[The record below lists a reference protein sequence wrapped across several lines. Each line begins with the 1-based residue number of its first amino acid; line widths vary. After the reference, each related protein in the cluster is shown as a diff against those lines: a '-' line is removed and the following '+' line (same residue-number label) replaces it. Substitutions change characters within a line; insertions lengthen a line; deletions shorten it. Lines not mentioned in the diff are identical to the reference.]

1 MKLALPLLLI
11 AAIVPAGAQ
20 TATTATA
27 SNAASVD
34 KLPPSAPNNP
44 NDTVVEEIVARV
56 NNAIITRA
64 DLRRSEEQIEEEV
77 KQSNDPNPQQEIAQ
91 RQKDQLRDLINQQL
105 LIQKGQDLGISVDTE
120 VIKRLD
126 EIRKQIGAK
135 DMDELQQSAEK
146 QGVNWE
152 DFKGNLKNQIMSQR
166 VIQQE
171 VGSKVGQQIT
181 PAEVQ
186 KYYDEHKAQMEQ
198 PERVRLSEIL
208 VPVET
213 PKGPDGKDDP
223 SASPTPEAIAAAQA
237 KATSLEEQIKKGTAF
252 DEVAKANSAG
262 PTAANGGDLGYFK
275 RGSLAKE
282 LEDKT
287 FALKAGEVTDPI
299 RTKQGFV
306 ILKVTEH
313 TATGVPPLK
322 SVEGGIQERLYYS
335 KLTPALNEY
344 FAKLREDAYIY
355 VKDGYVDTGKVAGQ
369 SGPVF
374 TEDTTKNKK
383 AKEQASKK
391 KKKRLLKVIPY

>member
-1 MKLALPLLLI
+1 M
-11 AAIVPAGAQ
+11 VPAAAAQ
-20 TATTATA
+20 TTTSA
-27 SNAASVD
+27 AASFD
-34 KLPPSAPNNP
+34 KLPSSTSNP

-56 NNAIITRA
+56 NNSIITRA
-64 DLRRSEEQIEEEV
+64 DLRRSRQEIEEEV
-77 KQSNDPNPQQEIAQ
+77 KQGNPPDPQQELAQ
-91 RQKDQLRDLINQQL
+91 REKDELRDLINQQL
-105 LIQKGQDLGISVDTE
+105 LIQKGQDLGISVDTDL
-120 VIKRLD
+120 IKRLD

-152 DFKGNLKNQIMSQR
+152 DFKGNLKNQMLSQR

-181 PAEVQ
+181 PAEIQ
-186 KYYDEHKAQMEQ
+186 KYYDEHKAEMAQ

-208 VPVET
+208 IPVET

-223 SASPTPEAIAAAQA
+223 SAEQTPEAVAAAQA
-237 KATSLEEQIKKGTAF
+237 KANELDAALKKGEKTF
-252 DEVAKANSAG
+252 DEVAKKDSAG

-287 FALKAGEVTDPI
+287 FALKAGDLTDPI

-313 TATGVPPLK
+313 SAAGVPPLK
-322 SVEGGIQERLYYS
+322 SVENGIQERLYYA
-335 KLTPALNEY
+335 KLTPALNDY
-344 FAKLREDAYIY
+344 FKQLREDAYIY
-355 VKDGYVDTGKVAGQ
+355 VRDGYVDTGKVSGQ

-374 TEDTTKNKK
+374 TEDATKKK
-383 AKEQASKK
+383 EKEQETKK
-391 KKKRLLKVIPY
+391 KKKRLLKIIPY

>member
-1 MKLALPLLLI
+1 MKLALPLILI
-11 AAIVPAGAQ
+11 AALLPAAAQ
-20 TATTATA
+20 TRTTAST
-27 SNAASVD
+27 AASFD
-34 KLPPSAPNNP
+34 KLPSSTSNP

-56 NNAIITRA
+56 NNSIITRA
-64 DLRRSEEQIEEEV
+64 DLRRSHQESEDEI
-77 KQSNDPNPQQEIAQ
+77 KQANPPDPQAELAQ
-91 RQKDQLRDLINQQL
+91 REKDDLRDLINQQL
-105 LIQKGQDLGISVDTE
+105 LIQKGQDLGLSVDTE
-120 VIKRLD
+120 LIKRLD

-152 DFKGNLKNQIMSQR
+152 DFKSNLKNQMLSQR

-181 PAEVQ
+181 PAEIQ
-186 KYYDEHKAQMEQ
+186 KYYDEHKAEMAQ

-208 VPVET
+208 IPVDT

-223 SASPTPEAIAAAQA
+223 SAQPTPEAVAAAQA
-237 KATSLEEQIKKGTAF
+237 KADELDAALKKGEKTF
-252 DEVAKANSAG
+252 DEVAKKESAG

-287 FALKAGEVTDPI
+287 FALKAGDVTDPI

-313 TATGVPPLK
+313 SAAGVPPLK
-322 SVEGGIQERLYYS
+322 SVENGIQERLYYA
-335 KLTPALNEY
+335 KLTPALNDY
-344 FAKLREDAYIY
+344 FKKLREDAYIY
-355 VKDGYVDTGKVAGQ
+355 VRDGYVDTGKVAGQ
-369 SGPVF
+369 SGPVL
-374 TEDTTKNKK
+374 TEEATKNKK
-383 AKEQASKK
+383 AKEQATKK

>member
-1 MKLALPLLLI
+1 MKLALFLLLI
-11 AAIVPAGAQ
+11 AAMVPAGAQ
-20 TATTATA
+20 TRATA
-27 SNAASVD
+27 STEATPSMTA
-34 KLPPSAPNNP
+34 LPPPAP

-64 DLRRSEEQIEEEV
+64 DLRRSKEQIQEEV
-77 KQSNDPNPQQEIAQ
+77 KQSNDPNQQQEIDQ
-91 RQKDQLRDLINQQL
+91 RDKDALRDLINQQL

-126 EIRKQIGAK
+126 EIRKQVGAK
-135 DMDELQQSAEK
+135 DLDELQADAEK

-152 DFKGNLKNQIMSQR
+152 DFKNNLKNQLMSQH

-171 VGSKVGQQIT
+171 VGSKVQQQIT
-181 PAEVQ
+181 PSEVQ
-186 KYYDEHKAQMEQ
+186 KYYDEHKAEMEQ
-198 PERVRLSEIL
+198 PERIRLSEIL
-208 VPVET
+208 IPVAT
-213 PKGPDGKDDP
+213 PKGADGKDDA
-223 SASPTPEAIAAAQA
+223 SAEATPEAVAAAQA
-237 KATSLEEQIKKGTAF
+237 KANEVEAELKKGAAF
-252 DEVAKANSAG
+252 DELAKTNSAG

-313 TATGVPPLK
+313 IAAGLPPLK
-322 SVEGGIQERLYYS
+322 SVEGGIQERLYYA
-335 KLTPALNEY
+335 KLTPALNDY
-344 FAKLREDAYIY
+344 FKKLREDAYIY
-355 VKDGYVDTGKVAGQ
+355 VRDGYLDTGKVAGQ

-374 TEDTTKNKK
+374 TEDTTTKK
-383 AKEQASKK
+383 GKSQATKK

>member
-11 AAIVPAGAQ
+11 AAIVPASAQ
-20 TATTATA
+20 TATTASTA
-27 SNAASVD
+27 AID
-34 KLPPSAPNNP
+34 KLPASTPGNP

-64 DLRRSEEQIEEEV
+64 DLRRSEDQIEQEV
-77 KQSNDPNPQQEIAQ
+77 KDANDPNPQQEIQQ

-105 LIQKGQDLGISVDTE
+105 LIQKGQDLGLSVETD

-135 DMDELQQSAEK
+135 DMEELQQSAEK

-152 DFKGNLKNQIMSQR
+152 DFRNNLKNQMMSQR

-171 VGSKVGQQIT
+171 VGSKIGQQIT
-181 PAEVQ
+181 PAEIQ
-186 KYYDEHKAQMEQ
+186 KYYDDHKKEMEQ
-198 PERVRLSEIL
+198 PEHLRLSEIL
-208 VPVET
+208 IPVDT
-213 PKGPDGKDDP
+213 PKGADGKDDP
-223 SASPTPEAIAAAQA
+223 SATPTPEAVAAAEA
-237 KATSLEEQIKKGTAF
+237 KANSLEDQIKKGAAF

-287 FALKAGEVTDPI
+287 FALKSGEVTEPI

-313 TATGVPPLK
+313 TQAGVPPLK
-322 SVEGGIQERLYYS
+322 SVENGIQERLYYA
-335 KLTPALNEY
+335 KLTPALNDY
-344 FAKLREDAYIY
+344 FKKLREDAYIY

-374 TEDTTKNKK
+374 TEDVTKNKK
-383 AKEQASKK
+383 AKEQATKK

>member
-1 MKLALPLLLI
+1 MKLALPLLLL
-11 AAIVPAGAQ
+11 AAMVPAGAQ
-20 TATTATA
+20 TATTAST
-27 SNAASVD
+27 AASID
-34 KLPPSAPNNP
+34 KLPASTPGNP

-56 NNAIITRA
+56 NNTIITRA
-64 DLRRSEEQIEEEV
+64 DLRRSQEQIEQEV
-77 KQSNDPNPQQEIAQ
+77 RESNDPNPQQEIEQ

-105 LIQKGQDLGISVDTE
+105 LIQKGQDLGISVDTDL
-120 VIKRLD
+120 IKRLD
-126 EIRKQIGAK
+126 EIRKQVGAK

-152 DFKGNLKNQIMSQR
+152 DFKNNLKNQMMSQR

-171 VGSKVGQQIT
+171 VGSKIGQQIT

-186 KYYDEHKAQMEQ
+186 KYYDEHKAEMEQ

-208 VPVET
+208 VEVET
-213 PKGPDGKDDP
+213 PKGPDGKDNP
-223 SASPTPEAIAAAQA
+223 SATPTPEAVATAQA
-237 KATSLEEQIKKGTAF
+237 KANSLLEQIKKGTPF
-252 DEVAKANSAG
+252 EDVAKANSAG

-287 FALKAGEVTDPI
+287 FALKAGDVTDPI

-306 ILKVTEH
+306 ILKITEH
-313 TATGVPPLK
+313 TQTGVPPLK
-322 SVEGGIQERLYYS
+322 SVEGGIQERLYYA
-335 KLTPALNEY
+335 KLNPALQDY
-344 FAKLREDAYIY
+344 FKHLREDAYIY
-355 VKDGYVDTGKVAGQ
+355 VKDGYVDTGRVAGQ
-369 SGPVF
+369 TGPVF

-383 AKEQASKK
+383 AKEQATK

>member
-11 AAIVPAGAQ
+11 AAMVPAAAQ
-20 TATTATA
+20 TASTAATA
-27 SNAASVD
+27 SSFD
-34 KLPPSAPNNP
+34 KLPSTSSTNP

-64 DLRRSEEQIEEEV
+64 DLRRSEAQIEDEV
-77 KQSNDPNPQQEIAQ
+77 KQDTNATNPQQEIEQ
-91 RQKDQLRDLINQQL
+91 RQKDELRDLINQQL

-135 DMDELQQSAEK
+135 DMEELQQSAEK

-152 DFKGNLKNQIMSQR
+152 DFKSNLKNQMMSQR

-171 VGSKVGQQIT
+171 VGSKIGQQIT
-181 PAEVQ
+181 PAEIQ
-186 KYYDEHKAQMEQ
+186 KYYDEHKKEMEQ
-198 PERVRLSEIL
+198 PEHLRLAEIL
-208 VPVET
+208 IPVDT

-223 SASPTPEAIAAAQA
+223 SATPTPEAVAAAQA
-237 KATSLEEQIKKGTAF
+237 KANSIEEQIKKGASF
-252 DEVAKANSAG
+252 EEVAKKESAG

-287 FALKAGEVTDPI
+287 FALKSGEVTDPI

-313 TATGVPPLK
+313 SPAGVPPLK
-322 SVEGGIQERLYYS
+322 SVENGIQERLYYA
-335 KLTPALNEY
+335 KLNPALQDY
-344 FAKLREDAYIY
+344 FKKLREDAYIY

-374 TEDTTKNKK
+374 TEDATKNKK
-383 AKEQASKK
+383 AKELGTKK

>member
-11 AAIVPAGAQ
+11 AAMVPAGAQ
-20 TATTATA
+20 TATTASTA
-27 SNAASVD
+27 SSFD
-34 KLPPSAPNNP
+34 KLPSSTSNNP

-64 DLRRSEEQIEEEV
+64 DLRRSEAEIEDEV
-77 KQSNDPNPQQEIAQ
+77 KQSGDPNPQQQIEQ
-91 RQKDQLRDLINQQL
+91 RKKDDLRDLINQQL
-105 LIQKGQDLGISVDTE
+105 LVQKGQDLGISVDTE
-120 VIKRLD
+120 LIKRLD

-135 DMDELQQSAEK
+135 DMEELQQSAEK

-152 DFKGNLKNQIMSQR
+152 DFKGNLKNQMMSQR

-171 VGSKVGQQIT
+171 VGSKIGQQIT
-181 PAEVQ
+181 PAEIQ
-186 KYYDEHKAQMEQ
+186 KYYDEHKKEMEQ
-198 PERVRLSEIL
+198 PEHVRLSEIL
-208 VPVET
+208 VPVDT

-223 SASPTPEAIAAAQA
+223 SATPTPEAVAAAQDRA
-237 KATSLEEQIKKGTAF
+237 NSLEDQIKKGASF
-252 DEVAKANSAG
+252 DDVAKKESAG

-306 ILKVTEH
+306 ILKVAEH
-313 TATGVPPLK
+313 TPAGVPPIK
-322 SVEGGIQERLYYS
+322 SVENGIQERLYYA
-335 KLTPALNEY
+335 KLNPALQDY
-344 FAKLREDAYIY
+344 FKKLREDAYIY

-374 TEDTTKNKK
+374 TAEATKNKK
-383 AKEQASKK
+383 AKELTTKK

>member
-1 MKLALPLLLI
+1 MKFALPLLLI
-11 AAIVPAGAQ
+11 AAMVPAGAQ
-20 TATTATA
+20 TATTASTA
-27 SNAASVD
+27 SSFD
-34 KLPPSAPNNP
+34 KLPSSTPNNP

-64 DLRRSEEQIEEEV
+64 DLRRSEAEIEDEV
-77 KQSNDPNPQQEIAQ
+77 KQNGAPNPQQEIEQ

-105 LIQKGQDLGISVDTE
+105 LIQKGQDLGLSVDTDL
-120 VIKRLD
+120 IKRLD

-152 DFKGNLKNQIMSQR
+152 DFKNNLKNQMMSQR

-171 VGSKVGQQIT
+171 VGSKIGQQIT
-181 PAEVQ
+181 PAEIQ
-186 KYYDEHKAQMEQ
+186 KYYDDHKKEMEQ
-198 PERVRLSEIL
+198 PEHLRLSEIL

-223 SASPTPEAIAAAQA
+223 SAQPTPEAIAAAQA
-237 KATSLEEQIKKGTAF
+237 KANSLEEQIKKGAPF
-252 DEVAKANSAG
+252 EDVAKANSAG

-287 FALKAGEVTDPI
+287 FALKSGEITDPI

-306 ILKVTEH
+306 ILKVSEH
-313 TATGVPPLK
+313 TPAGVPPLK
-322 SVEGGIQERLYYS
+322 SVENAIQERLYYA
-335 KLTPALNEY
+335 KLNPALQDY
-344 FAKLREDAYIY
+344 FKHLREDAYIY
-355 VKDGYVDTGKVAGQ
+355 VRDGYVDTGKVAGQ

-383 AKEQASKK
+383 AKELAAKK

>member
-11 AAIVPAGAQ
+11 AAMVPAAAQ
-20 TATTATA
+20 TASTATTAA
-27 SNAASVD
+27 SID
-34 KLPPSAPNNP
+34 KLPSSTSSNP

-56 NNAIITRA
+56 NNAIVTRA
-64 DLRRSEEQIEEEV
+64 DLRRSEDQIEQEV
-77 KQSNDPNPQQEIAQ
+77 KESNDPNPQKEIEQ

-120 VIKRLD
+120 LVKRLD
-126 EIRKQIGAK
+126 EIRKQVGAK
-135 DMDELQQSAEK
+135 DMEELQQSAEK

-152 DFKGNLKNQIMSQR
+152 DFKNNLKNQMMSQR

-181 PAEVQ
+181 PAEIQ
-186 KYYDEHKAQMEQ
+186 KYYDEHKSEMEQ

-213 PKGPDGKDDP
+213 AKTADGKDDP
-223 SASPTPEAIAAAQA
+223 SATSTPEAVAAAEA
-237 KATSLEEQIKKGTAF
+237 KANSLKEQIKKGAAF
-252 DEVAKANSAG
+252 EAVAKANSAG

-287 FALKAGEVTDPI
+287 FALNAGDVTDPI

-306 ILKVTEH
+306 ILKVVEH
-313 TATGVPPLK
+313 AATGVPPLM
-322 SVEGGIQERLYYS
+322 SVEGGIQERLYYA
-335 KLTPALNEY
+335 KLNPALQDY
-344 FAKLREDAYIY
+344 FKHLREDAYIY

-369 SGPVF
+369 TGPVF

-383 AKEQASKK
+383 AKEQATKK
-391 KKKRLLKVIPY
+391 KKKKLLGVIPY